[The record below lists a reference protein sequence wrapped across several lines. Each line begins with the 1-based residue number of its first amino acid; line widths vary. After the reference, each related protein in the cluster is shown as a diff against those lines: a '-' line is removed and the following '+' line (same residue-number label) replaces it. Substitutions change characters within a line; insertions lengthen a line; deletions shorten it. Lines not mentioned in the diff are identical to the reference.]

1 MLRRGAHRDRRV
13 FQVGFLNAL
22 FLFSPLEILAF
33 DSESNLKIKSL
44 ATIFVVAISLFGVAF
59 AAAPRQ
65 SSTTPEPKPIAITI
79 DNFTFAPA
87 SVQIPAG
94 TKVTWTNKDDVP
106 HTVVSDDQKT
116 FKSKALDT
124 DDQFSFT
131 FTQPGTY
138 KYSARSTPK

>member
-1 MLRRGAHRDRRV
+1 LKTRPIAAT
-13 FQVGFLNAL
+13 FIA
-22 FLFSPLEILAF
+22 AF
-33 DSESNLKIKSL
+33 TLL
-44 ATIFVVAISLFGVAF
+44 GVAL

-65 SSTTPEPKPIAITI
+65 SSSANEGKPVEITI

-87 SVQIPAG
+87 SVQIAAG

-131 FTQPGTY
+131 FAQSGTY
-138 KYSARSTPK
+138 KYFCSVHPKMTGEIIVK